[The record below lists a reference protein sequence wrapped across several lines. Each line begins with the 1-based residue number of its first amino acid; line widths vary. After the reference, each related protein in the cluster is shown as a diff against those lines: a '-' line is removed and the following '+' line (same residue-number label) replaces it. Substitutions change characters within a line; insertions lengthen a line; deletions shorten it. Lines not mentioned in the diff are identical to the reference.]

1 MCLDIHQEQIFDPIV
16 FTTSSFFFGEGSCVF
31 FIIILLSCS
40 QIRLDVNGFHCSYT
54 TKMKKELRPNRYLT
68 ELSSQS
74 LVSFLVQALNVL
86 TLYWKFIKEGMVDK
100 PMIKH
105 LVYHKAWIFWTFF
118 HCLWS
123 SKRYITHPLGT
134 PIGENCSR
142 RIIHEENM
150 RFSK

>member
-1 MCLDIHQEQIFDPIV
+1 MV
-16 FTTSSFFFGEGSCVF
+16 SSVVTP
-31 FIIILLSCS
+31 
-40 QIRLDVNGFHCSYT
+40 QKWKN
-54 TKMKKELRPNRYLT
+54 KLRPNRYLT

-74 LVSFLVQALNVL
+74 LVSFLVPALNVV
-86 TLYWKFIKEGMVDK
+86 TLHWKFIKEGMVDK
-100 PMIKH
+100 PMIEH

-142 RIIHEENM
+142 RIINEENM
-150 RFSK
+150 RSQNKMAQCLLMGVLKQFVIWSWKSLNIISLSLEFKNVLFSFS